1 MPASSFSR
9 SIPIRAFAWSIAR
22 GSRACVRSI
31 DMPAID
37 RFLGVMQ
44 SQHASVLQLAAEQPA
59 CLDVSGGA
67 SRAITRQPLTGA
79 QVHALL
85 REMAPAESAQAL
97 ESGTTALFTYRA
109 D

>member
-44 SQHASVLQLAAEQPA
+44 SQHASMLQLTADQPA
-59 CLDVSGGA
+59 CLDVSGA

-79 QVHALL
+79 QVHSLL
-85 REMAPAESAQAL
+85 REMAPDAPETSRHAGWSAV
-97 ESGTTALFTYRA
+97 
-109 D
+109 